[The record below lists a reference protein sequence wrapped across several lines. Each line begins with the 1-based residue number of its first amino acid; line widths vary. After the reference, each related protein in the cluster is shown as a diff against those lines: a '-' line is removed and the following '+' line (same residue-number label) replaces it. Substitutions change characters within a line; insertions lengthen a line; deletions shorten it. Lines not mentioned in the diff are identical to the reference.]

1 MGTVE
6 YEKVEGFDVP
16 GALQGEKVELPSD
29 LEGDSSDLVTEHIYI
44 IFSKN
49 ISIENGIKLIEDEVL
64 SGEKLDVRRQDE
76 SGHAIVCVVN
86 SAQRKAIENL
96 ADVERV
102 KVQEAANP
110 TSEKKTDEGEDAKA
124 VEATEAGR
132 SEANSTEAESA
143 EAESTE
149 AEGATEKASDEASTE
164 EVTDQ
169 AEASNTAESAETSEE
184 SETSEE
190 AETSEES
197 EESEES
203 ETEASVAVTS
213 DETGGKNS
221 GSHAYGITIAAV
233 IALVAVAIAVFLRK
247 K

>member
-16 GALQGEKVELPSD
+16 EALQGEKVELPSD

-124 VEATEAGR
+124 VEATEAG
-132 SEANSTEAESA
+132 STEANSTEAESA
-143 EAESTE
+143 EAESTEAESTE

-169 AEASNTAESAETSEE
+169 AEASNTAESAEAP
-184 SETSEE
+184 EE
-190 AETSEES
+190 AETSEAA

-203 ETEASVAVTS
+203 GTEASVAVTT